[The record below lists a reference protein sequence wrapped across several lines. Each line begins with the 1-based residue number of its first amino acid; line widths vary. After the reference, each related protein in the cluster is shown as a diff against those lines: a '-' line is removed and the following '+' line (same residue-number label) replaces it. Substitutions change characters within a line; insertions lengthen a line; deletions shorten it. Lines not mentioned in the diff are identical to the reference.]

1 MKPSSALNFLW
12 VIAPLTAQAHPGHP
26 AVMPQHA
33 HVLFGIDPMYAL
45 VLTVVGAVGGVLVAA
60 RFRRVRSKIQ

>member
-1 MKPSSALNFLW
+1 MRLSAAINLFW
-12 VIAPLTAQAHPGHP
+12 VVVPLTAPAHPGHP

-45 VLTVVGAVGGVLVAA
+45 VLTVVGAVGGALIAA
-60 RFRRVRSKIQ
+60 RYRRVRSKIQ

>member
-1 MKPSSALNFLW
+1 MRLITIAILFASSA
-12 VIAPLTAQAHPGHP
+12 VAQAHPGHP
-26 AVMPQHA
+26 AVMSQHA

-60 RFRRVRSKIQ
+60 RFRQVRLKIK

>member
-1 MKPSSALNFLW
+1 MRLITIAILFSSSA
-12 VIAPLTAQAHPGHP
+12 VVQAHPGHP

-45 VLTVVGAVGGVLVAA
+45 VLTVIGAVGGVLVAA
-60 RFRRVRSKIQ
+60 RYRRVRSKIK